1 MRQMSETQWKKQ
13 EIRNEVNALLTIERY
28 EMMDE
33 FTPTVVL
40 EYVQKTLP
48 MTSDTVV
55 RRIGGKS
62 QYWARIRAKYGAL
75 SVTVGDDK
83 GSEGGAGVLYPLFYN
98 YDRRELRIFL
108 KQLNVAWYLCKKE
121 IKERSKIT
129 KTN

>member
-13 EIRNEVNALLTIERY
+13 EIRNEVNALLATERY

-33 FTPTVVL
+33 FTPTIVL

-55 RRIGGKS
+55 RRIGSKS
-62 QYWARIRAKYGAL
+62 QYWARIRAKYGGL

-83 GSEGGAGVLYPLFYN
+83 GSEGGTGVLCPLFYN